1 MKQKAS
7 LINLLW
13 IIPIILVYLQHPEY
27 TILAGFGIWVFIT
40 SLFEI
45 KNYQN
50 KLYLAIN
57 ALILAIFLI
66 LTYFQLSLPLYSGNK
81 LISYIL
87 AILFTLTIIIST
99 YDLTHDYK
107 ISKILQMNNTSPL
120 VKDIIAI
127 ILLITGLI
135 VGLWLGLYYF

>member
-13 IIPIILVYLQHPEY
+13 IIPIFLVYLQHPEY
-27 TILAGFGIWVFIT
+27 IILVGFGIWVFIT

-50 KLYLAIN
+50 KLYLAIT

-66 LTYFQLSLPLYSGNK
+66 LTYFQLLSPLYSGNK

-87 AILFTLTIIIST
+87 AILFTLTIIISI

-135 VGLWLGLYYF
+135 VGLWLGLYYY

>member
-27 TILAGFGIWVFIT
+27 IILVGFGIWVFIT

-50 KLYLAIN
+50 KFYLAIN

-66 LTYFQLSLPLYSGNK
+66 LSYFQLSSPLYSGNK

-87 AILFTLTIIIST
+87 AILFTLMIIISI
-99 YDLTHDYK
+99 YDLTHGYK